1 VSPENNEERVSVV
14 EYGPR
19 RIIIIA
25 GIMLAALMQTLDSTI
40 VNVALPYI
48 QGNLGVSA
56 DSVTWVITGFII
68 SNVVVIP
75 LTPWLSERLGRKEY
89 FALSILG
96 FTIASALCGSAGSF
110 GQLVLY
116 RVMQGAF
123 GGGLL
128 AVAQPLLKDT
138 MAPEE
143 LGMSQAIF
151 AIGAVCGPALGPWI
165 GGILTDAFSWRWVFW
180 VNIVPGVIATII
192 VWTML
197 RNPQKPRRLSV
208 DAIGIGLLALGI
220 GSLQYVLDEGE
231 TKDWF
236 GSQLICWLSVVAALA
251 LTGFVL
257 RELFGTKKPII
268 NLRLLAKR
276 PVGVGSL
283 ISLALGIPMFGI
295 VLILPQY
302 VSNILGFTATMSG
315 DLLLVRAGPMA
326 LLTPLAGAFLQ
337 TGKVDPRAMLGAG
350 LLITGIGSLW
360 LAATTTSGTS
370 FAAMI
375 APLVVQGVGG
385 AILFV
390 PLLVSVMGSVDA
402 ADSSMASAFINLF
415 FQLGGSFASALLVT
429 LLDRR
434 ADLHQDHLA
443 ASITLHSAPVAQ
455 VLQSAGQHSYQA
467 VIGLWQA
474 VLLEANAMGFAD
486 VFFVVGA
493 AALAVLPALLLM
505 PKSKN
510 TNVEI
515 EMA

>member
-1 VSPENNEERVSVV
+1 
-14 EYGPR
+14 
-19 RIIIIA
+19 
-25 GIMLAALMQTLDSTI
+25 MLAALMQTLDSTI

-56 DSVTWVITGFII
+56 DAVTWVITGFII
-68 SNVVVIP
+68 SNVIVIP
-75 LTPWLSERLGRKEY
+75 LTPWLSMRLGRKQY

-96 FTIASALCGSAGSF
+96 FTIASALCGSASSF

-116 RVMQGAF
+116 RVLQGAF

-128 AVAQPLLKDT
+128 AVAQPLLRDT
-138 MAPEE
+138 MSPQE

-151 AIGAVCGPALGPWI
+151 AIGAVCGPALGPFI
-165 GGILTDAFSWRWVFW
+165 GGMLTDAYSWRWVFW
-180 VNIVPGVIATII
+180 VNILPGIVATII

-197 RNPQKPRRLSV
+197 RNPQKPRRLPI
-208 DAIGIGLLALGI
+208 DAIGIGLLAVGI

-231 TKDWF
+231 TKDWL
-236 GSQLICWLSVVAALA
+236 GSPLICWLAAIAAVA
-251 LTGFVL
+251 LTSFVL
-257 RELFGTKKPII
+257 HELFGTKKPII
-268 NLRLLAKR
+268 NLRLLKERA
-276 PVGVGSL
+276 VGVGSI

-315 DLLLVRAGPMA
+315 DLLLVRAAPMA
-326 LLTPLAGAFLQ
+326 LLTPVAGAFLQ
-337 TGKVDPRAMLGAG
+337 TGKVDPRVMLGTG
-350 LLITGIGSLW
+350 LFVTGLGSLW
-360 LAATTTSGTS
+360 LALTTTSGTS
-370 FAAMI
+370 FEAMI
-375 APLVVQGVGG
+375 APLVVQGIGG

-390 PLLVSVMGSVDA
+390 PLLVSVMGSVDGH
-402 ADSSMASAFINLF
+402 DSSMASAFINLF

-443 ASITLHSAPVAQ
+443 ATITLGNAPIANMIQ
-455 VLQSAGQHSYQA
+455 AAGQHTYQA
-467 VIGLWQA
+467 LIGLWQG

-486 VFFVVGA
+486 VFFAVGA
-493 AALAVLPALLLM
+493 AALAVLPFLFLM
-505 PKSKN
+505 PKPKT